1 MFSDISTAIVVTV
14 SVLPV
19 LAFLAVALRLSIR
32 RTKPQSLAVDDYL
45 IIVALVY
52 FQSVFVSTG
61 LISSR

>member
-32 RTKPQSLAVDDYL
+32 RTKPQTLALDDYL
-45 IIVALVY
+45 IVVALVELWP
-52 FQSVFVSTG
+52 VFASTG
-61 LISSR
+61 LMIFR

>member
-1 MFSDISTAIVVTV
+1 MFSDISTAIVVTT

-45 IIVALVY
+45 IVVALVC
-52 FQSVFVSTG
+52 FG
-61 LISSR
+61 LSS